1 MARERNERFWDEVSN
16 VKDKADNYF
25 LQAFAHKKRGNN
37 KKAYEM
43 ALKAIKIHPLE
54 RAKRLL
60 VDILVQCCAYD
71 EAFIYAKEN
80 YDNRPN
86 NPYHIQ
92 AYFNCLLRKKNRNN
106 ETIGQLVLQMEKIQ
120 SETAKDMFYEMHARY
135 LCEVKNDAAQAIRC
149 LQEYM
154 RQKQQKRNKYLSMT
168 LFDLY
173 LKDENLDAMKH
184 LLGSAEFETMK
195 NIQDTR
201 NNYYFRKACCEYASG
216 ENLLVVQ
223 NTIDKMHFISEDY
236 RSQALERVIKKA

>member
-1 MARERNERFWDEVSN
+1 MILNVTSYSPSKYENSERKN
-16 VKDKADNYF
+16 F
-25 LQAFAHKKRGNN
+25 LLFSKVA
-37 KKAYEM
+37 
-43 ALKAIKIHPLE
+43 
-54 RAKRLL
+54 
-60 VDILVQCCAYD
+60 
-71 EAFIYAKEN
+71 
-80 YDNRPN
+80 
-86 NPYHIQ
+86 
-92 AYFNCLLRKKNRNN
+92 
-106 ETIGQLVLQMEKIQ
+106 
-120 SETAKDMFYEMHARY
+120 
-135 LCEVKNDAAQAIRC
+135 
-149 LQEYM
+149 
-154 RQKQQKRNKYLSMT
+154 SMT